1 MILVLLGTHKI
12 GFYRL
17 LDAVQKNIDNGS
29 IKDKVIA
36 QVGHT
41 KFESKDMEI
50 FDLIPIDKINS
61 LIDDAEI
68 VITHGGV
75 GSILG
80 ALKKHK
86 KIIVMPRL
94 SQYGEAA
101 NDHQQQIVSV
111 FEKKGYIKSIN
122 NAEDLTKIL
131 LEINNFVPNTY
142 QSNTENII
150 KIITEFID
158 KN

>member
-12 GFYRL
+12 GFQRL
-17 LDAVQKNIDNGS
+17 LDAVKKNIDNGT
-29 IKDKVIA
+29 INCKVIA

-41 KFESKDMEI
+41 KFNSDDIEI
-50 FDLIPIDKINS
+50 FDLIPIDKIEQ
-61 LIDDAEI
+61 LIDEAEI

-75 GSILG
+75 GSIVG

-86 KIIVMPRL
+86 KIIAMPRL
-94 SQYGEAA
+94 GQYGEAA
-101 NDHQQQIVSV
+101 NNHQQEIVSI

-122 NAEDLTKIL
+122 NAEDLTKVL
-131 LEINNFVPNTY
+131 SEIDSFVPNIYT
-142 QSNTENII
+142 SNTENII